1 MFIRLASGKTNK
13 DKIVYLVEGYRDS
26 TGKSKQRII
35 IKFGRLS
42 ELQKDN
48 PNILEELKFQYN
60 NKDNDDDSIVYLPI
74 DLSKSNNISNPILNY
89 GYFFLDAIYESLK
102 LPSFI
107 SNCSRNKDFKYDLN
121 KILKLLVFG
130 RILNPASKKET
141 FETKEKYFNMNFDF
155 SLDDVYR
162 SLSHMESMKERIQS
176 WIHNQVKESIGRDV
190 SLVFYDVTNYY
201 FETEIQDDDE
211 YDEDNNLIDKGLRK
225 KGVSKEHRPEPIVQM
240 GMFIDN
246 KGIPIAY
253 KLFPGNTNDK
263 ATLLPILEEMKE
275 LYELG
280 RIIVVADKGL
290 NSGSNLLFIK
300 SKGDGYV
307 VAQQIRKRKQE
318 MIDKVL
324 NEDGYIYNE
333 SNTFKIK
340 DWIEEK
346 KVSDND
352 GHTHLLKEK
361 VVCFWSK
368 DFEDREKYKRGNLE
382 DLIKKFQAKPSL
394 YTASNSFGVKKY
406 LKERNLDKETGEVK
420 KKNPVLI
427 FDEEKYKRDTQLDG
441 YYMLV
446 SSELNLSNA
455 EIIEKYRGLWK
466 IEESFRI
473 IKSDLEGRP
482 VYVHTKEHIE
492 GHFLTCF
499 ISLVIMRILQNKL
512 ECKYTA
518 ANIQKAL
525 NEATV
530 QLLDKEIYSVAK
542 QNDVF
547 KEIETIY
554 NADLDKAHAKLMT
567 IKQYNKKIHNTLN
580 Q

>member
-1 MFIRLASGKTNK
+1 M
-13 DKIVYLVEGYRDS
+13 
-26 TGKSKQRII
+26 
-35 IKFGRLS
+35 
-42 ELQKDN
+42 
-48 PNILEELKFQYN
+48 
-60 NKDNDDDSIVYLPI
+60 
-74 DLSKSNNISNPILNY
+74 
-89 GYFFLDAIYESLK
+89 
-102 LPSFI
+102 
-107 SNCSRNKDFKYDLN
+107 
-121 KILKLLVFG
+121 
-130 RILNPASKKET
+130 
-141 FETKEKYFNMNFDF
+141 
-155 SLDDVYR
+155 
-162 SLSHMESMKERIQS
+162 
-176 WIHNQVKESIGRDV
+176 
-190 SLVFYDVTNYY
+190 
-201 FETEIQDDDE
+201 
-211 YDEDNNLIDKGLRK
+211 
-225 KGVSKEHRPEPIVQM
+225 
-240 GMFIDN
+240 
-246 KGIPIAY
+246 
-253 KLFPGNTNDK
+253 
-263 ATLLPILEEMKE
+263 
-275 LYELG
+275 
-280 RIIVVADKGL
+280 
-290 NSGSNLLFIK
+290 
-300 SKGDGYV
+300 
-307 VAQQIRKRKQE
+307 
-318 MIDKVL
+318 
-324 NEDGYIYNE
+324 
-333 SNTFKIK
+333 
-340 DWIEEK
+340 
-346 KVSDND
+346 
-352 GHTHLLKEK
+352 
-361 VVCFWSK
+361 
-368 DFEDREKYKRGNLE
+368 
-382 DLIKKFQAKPSL
+382 
-394 YTASNSFGVKKY
+394 
-406 LKERNLDKETGEVK
+406 K